1 MTTELAVIVTLVFA
15 LAACSKADLLASS
28 SPAVAAGAPP
38 DIHAAC
44 ALASGRCSQC
54 HSLDPVI
61 ALQPG
66 SPDEWRRYVRRM
78 RHMPGSAIADD
89 EEAPIVSCLVYR
101 SFGLAAARAESP

>member
-1 MTTELAVIVTLVFA
+1 MTTELDVAIALAFT
-15 LAACSKADLLASS
+15 LAACSSADLLASS

-38 DIHAAC
+38 DIRAAC

-54 HSLDPVI
+54 HSLDPII

-66 SPDEWRRYVRRM
+66 SPDGWRRTVRRM

-89 EEAPIVSCLVYR
+89 EEDPIVNCLVYR
-101 SFGLAAARAESP
+101 SFGLAAARAEPP